1 MLSTDKRA
9 LIPCL
14 LAALLAAGA
23 LLYRL
28 DGYALLEPDEGRN
41 AEVAREMAAAND
53 YILPRLNGLPY
64 VDKPVLY
71 FAAGALAME
80 FLGPTETAARL
91 PSVAFTLLTL
101 GLVAWFAHR
110 LYGPRGAWTAGIAY
124 AASPFTLA
132 YARTVIMDSAV
143 TLWMTAAIVAFYLA
157 AGTAQPLNRSTAS
170 WAMLGWAAIG
180 LGVLTKGPIALAVP
194 LLVMVPYGLWRRRL
208 GAILDPLGLL
218 VFLVVVLPWVFA
230 VSERVPDFLH
240 YALVVET
247 AQRLATG
254 ALGRTESWWYF
265 FPIVVGAAFPWSLLA
280 LAGLQ
285 RPARGTPLDPRTVL
299 LVCWI
304 AIPLLFF
311 TLSQSKRP
319 QYVLPLVPAW
329 ALAVAHVWNRDAG
342 LVWGIRVAGGTLAAL
357 GLQLVLGAG
366 LLAGLFPAGAET
378 AALIP
383 ATARAVGT
391 LALAGGLAALF
402 LPRRREWA
410 LLALAL
416 PVLGLP
422 VAGMPLLRAIGH
434 DRSSA
439 DLAAAMRPLVGDRT
453 EVVAVGAY
461 PLSLSFYLR
470 RPLTLATTDGRELT
484 SNYVPRRHH
493 LLRRVPGS
501 PLRPPGWW
509 EEALT
514 FCDRPRLFVA
524 RADARAVRE
533 RLAASLPLVAVS
545 RRVAVYGPC
554 GGDALA
560 GPHPLSPSPFGRG
573 GTAGQLNPAWSIA
586 VPVPDGRPPSPKR
599 EREIGGED

>member
-1 MLSTDKRA
+1 VLPSDKRA

-14 LAALLAAGA
+14 LAALLAGGA

-41 AEVAREMAAAND
+41 AEVAREMAATND
-53 YILPRLNGLPY
+53 YFLPQLNGLPY

-80 FLGPTETAARL
+80 ILGPTELAARL
-91 PSVAFTLLTL
+91 PSVVFTLLTL
-101 GLVAWFAHR
+101 LVVAWFAHR
-110 LYGPRGAWTAGIAY
+110 LYGPRGAWLAGIAY
-124 AASPFTLA
+124 VASPFTLA

-143 TLWMTAAIVAFYLA
+143 TLWMVAAMVAFYCA
-157 AGTAQPLNRSTAS
+157 IAGNGKRETGNEPPARSTTIWSVA
-170 WAMLGWAAIG
+170 GWGAIG

-194 LLVMVPYGLWRRRL
+194 LLVVVPFGLWRRRL
-208 GAILDPLGLL
+208 SAILDPLGLI
-218 VFLVVVLPWVFA
+218 VFLAVVLPWVFA
-230 VSERVPDFLH
+230 VSGRVPDFLH

-247 AQRLATG
+247 AQRLTTG

-265 FPIVVGAAFPWSLLA
+265 LPIVVGAALPWSILV
-280 LAGLQ
+280 LAGLK
-285 RPARGTPLDPRTVL
+285 RPARGAPLDPRTVL
-299 LVCWI
+299 LVSWI

-329 ALAVAHVWNRDAG
+329 ALAVAHVWNRDEG
-342 LVWGIRVAGGTLAAL
+342 LVWGVRVAGGTLAAL

-366 LLAGLFPAGAET
+366 LLSRLFPAGAET

-383 ATARAVGT
+383 ATARAVGA
-391 LALAGGLAALF
+391 LALAGGIAALF

-410 LLALAL
+410 ILALAL

-439 DLAAAMRPLVGDRT
+439 DLAAAMRPLMGDRT
-453 EVVAVGAY
+453 EIVAVGVY
-461 PLSLSFYLR
+461 PLSLPFYLQ
-470 RPLTLATTDGRELT
+470 RPLTLATPDGRELT
-484 SNYVPRRHH
+484 SNYVPRRHD
-493 LLRRVPGS
+493 LLRLIPGS
-501 PLRPPGWW
+501 PLRPSGWW

-533 RLAASLPLVAVS
+533 RLRASLPLVATS
-545 RRVAVYGPC
+545 RKVAVYGPC
-554 GGDALA
+554 GTNTFAL
-560 GPHPLSPSPFGRG
+560 GPSR
-573 GTAGQLNPAWSIA
+573 
-586 VPVPDGRPPSPKR
+586 
-599 EREIGGED
+599 